1 MEQRDTY
8 MVRVAGAEF
17 FCYSVRQSDTLLVR
31 HVRPIIIFCHS
42 ERQNDN
48 LLVRLVRFL
57 PELRQTT

>member
-1 MEQRDTY
+1 